1 MFDAKS
7 IELCPK
13 KQTHSFTQPRS
24 QNTLMYAM
32 LVDGL
37 SYGVICIANC
47 GTFYSSSFFYY
58 TPQNQQAGDFGR
70 WGALADGVICG
81 KSGEGVL

>member
-1 MFDAKS
+1 MSDAYI
-7 IELCPK
+7 IEISPK
-13 KQTHSFTQPRS
+13 KQTHSFTQTRS

-47 GTFYSSSFFYY
+47 GTFYSSSFFNELM
-58 TPQNQQAGDFGR
+58 TV
-70 WGALADGVICG
+70 ADGEHLLMVLFVG
-81 KSGEGVL
+81 KAERVYCRMKV